1 MRCGAIQK
9 ESRPITRCQRMSQPT
24 PQPPTSFAATIGV
37 QEPWAGTIRFKWLV
51 RLPSS
56 EMAPLLD
63 DPTGWLGDRYGGG
76 KFKMNLHHG
85 MHFVDMPS
93 DETRRLLKLF
103 GVAVTSLED
112 AIERRAPVDEIM
124 KWDHEVAER
133 TRETIAFVERLRSRR
148 IG

>member
-1 MRCGAIQK
+1 
-9 ESRPITRCQRMSQPT
+9 
-24 PQPPTSFAATIGV
+24 
-37 QEPWAGTIRFKWLV
+37 
-51 RLPSS
+51 
-56 EMAPLLD
+56 
-63 DPTGWLGDRYGGG
+63 
-76 KFKMNLHHG
+76 
-85 MHFVDMPS
+85 MPS

-103 GVAVTSLED
+103 GVAVTTLED